1 LGTRS
6 PANFGP
12 EERPNERSRPLRE
25 AVLRMIWEERRISRS
40 DIARRAALSRSTVSE
55 IVASLL
61 PTGLVREGGPAPS
74 RGGRRPIVL
83 EFVDD
88 AYGILGVEIGAAH
101 VGVAVTDLRG
111 RVLAWNEVPF
121 DVRND
126 PVGTRRTVIELC
138 EKNVAQ
144 WGRRL
149 DELLG
154 IGIGLPAPVD
164 PQHPDLLSELV
175 LPAWKGRSG
184 MDEIAAHFDLPL
196 LVDNDANL
204 GAIAEHWWGVGR
216 GVDDFAYIK
225 VATGIGSGHLID
237 GEVYRGATGVAGE
250 IGHMAIDPNGPRC
263 VCGLRGCL
271 TTFVGRPA
279 LVLRARVLAEQYPD
293 SALARAGDSLDA
305 IEEAALNGDR
315 AACQLVDEAARNLGI
330 AVSSMLNL
338 MNPSRIVVGGHF
350 ASLGD
355 LLLDP
360 LRDQIAQRALVSSVA
375 ATDVM
380 TSDLGPRTTAVGAA
394 TMVLEAALSDSRMFP
409 MAASRQEAP

>member
-1 LGTRS
+1 MGTRS

-12 EERPNERSRPLRE
+12 DERSSERVRPLRE
-25 AVLRMIWEERRISRS
+25 AVLRLIWDEQRISRS
-40 DIARRAALSRSTVSE
+40 DIARHAELSRSTVSE
-55 IVASLL
+55 IVATLL

-83 EFVDD
+83 EFNDD
-88 AYGILGVEIGAAH
+88 AYGILGVEIGGAH
-101 VGVAVTDLRG
+101 VAVAVTDLRG

-121 DVRND
+121 DVRDD

-138 EKNVAQ
+138 EKNLAQ
-144 WGRRL
+144 WGRGI
-149 DELLG
+149 DDLLG
-154 IGIGLPAPVD
+154 IGVGLPAPVD
-164 PQHPDLLSELV
+164 PDRPDQLSELV

-184 MDEIAAHFDLPL
+184 MDEIAHHFGVPL

-216 GVDDFAYIK
+216 GIDDFAYIK

-237 GEVYRGATGVAGE
+237 GQVYRGATGVAGE

-279 LVLRARVLAEQYPD
+279 LFLRARVLAEQYPD
-293 SALARAGDSLDA
+293 SALARAQNSLAD
-305 IEEAALNGDR
+305 IEDAALSGDR

-330 AVSSMLNL
+330 AVSGLLNL
-338 MNPSRIVVGGHF
+338 MNPARIVLGGDF
-350 ASLGD
+350 ARLGD

-360 LRDQIAQRALVSSVA
+360 LRDQIAQRTIVSSVTA
-375 ATDVM
+375 AEVM

-394 TMVLEAALSDSRMFP
+394 TMVLDAALSDSRMFP